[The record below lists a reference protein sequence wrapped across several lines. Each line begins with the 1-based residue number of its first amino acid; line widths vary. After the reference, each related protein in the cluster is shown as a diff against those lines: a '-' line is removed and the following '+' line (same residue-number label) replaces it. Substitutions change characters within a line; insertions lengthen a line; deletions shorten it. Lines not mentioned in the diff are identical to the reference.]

1 MKNFRIGFK
10 HPFPFLPNIAI
21 FVIQVSEETGNKLVN
36 WANTGKALLALE
48 NQNTVANY
56 FVCEFRL
63 DK

>member
-1 MKNFRIGFK
+1 MA
-10 HPFPFLPNIAI
+10 IA
-21 FVIQVSEETGNKLVN
+21 VIQVSEDTGNKLVN
-36 WANTGKALLALE
+36 WAETGKALLRLE